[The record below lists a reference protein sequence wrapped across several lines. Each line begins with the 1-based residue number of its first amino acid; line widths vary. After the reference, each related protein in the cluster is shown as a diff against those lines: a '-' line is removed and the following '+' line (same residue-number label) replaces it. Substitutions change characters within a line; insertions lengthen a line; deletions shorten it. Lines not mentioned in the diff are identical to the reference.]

1 MTTTERLNQEI
12 LELDAILEN
21 LINTSEIE
29 DECERFN
36 KEQSELSS
44 LFAQADAIMSKEIYC
59 D

>member
-1 MTTTERLNQEI
+1 MSTTERLNQEI

-29 DECERFN
+29 AECERFN
-36 KEQSELSS
+36 QEQSELSS
-44 LFAQADAIMSKEIYC
+44 LFAQAEAILYEEI